1 MYLCCLLAIR
11 DIFLWH
17 DILFVLKV
25 PLNDSGS
32 PFRRSAIPEAARVN
46 PNPYPDPRNG
56 GTPEWGA
63 GTQLNSKQANKNRL
77 WGLE

>member
-11 DIFLWH
+11 DIFQWH

-32 PFRRSAIPEAARVN
+32 PFRRSARVN

-56 GTPEWGA
+56 GTPESLQLI
-63 GTQLNSKQANKNRL
+63 TQLNSKQANKNRL